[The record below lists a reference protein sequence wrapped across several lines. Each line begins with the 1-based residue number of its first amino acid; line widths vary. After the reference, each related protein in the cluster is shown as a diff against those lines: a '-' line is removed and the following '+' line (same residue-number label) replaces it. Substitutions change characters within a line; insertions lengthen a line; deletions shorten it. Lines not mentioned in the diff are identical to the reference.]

1 MTLTLNAY
9 EFKVAA
15 VMANHMGVVPE
26 GWTPAQ
32 FVKHLC
38 SLDAKARE
46 AGHGWLT
53 ANVIPEGVLPP
64 EPSPEPQLLLQ
75 LSV

>member
-1 MTLTLNAY
+1 MTLNAY

-15 VMANHMGVVPE
+15 VMANHMGMVPV

-38 SLDAKARE
+38 NIDAKARE
-46 AGHGWLT
+46 AGYGFL
-53 ANVIPEGVLPP
+53 APNVIPEGALPP

-75 LSV
+75 LAD